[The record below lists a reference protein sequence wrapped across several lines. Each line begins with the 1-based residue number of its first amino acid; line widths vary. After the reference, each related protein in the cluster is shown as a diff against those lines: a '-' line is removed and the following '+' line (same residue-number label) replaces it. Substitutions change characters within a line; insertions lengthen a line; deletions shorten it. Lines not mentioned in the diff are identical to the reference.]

1 MSPFIVKELI
11 INKIVVT
18 ISGDNKVII
27 EFI

>member
-1 MSPFIVKELI
+1 MSPFIVKELV